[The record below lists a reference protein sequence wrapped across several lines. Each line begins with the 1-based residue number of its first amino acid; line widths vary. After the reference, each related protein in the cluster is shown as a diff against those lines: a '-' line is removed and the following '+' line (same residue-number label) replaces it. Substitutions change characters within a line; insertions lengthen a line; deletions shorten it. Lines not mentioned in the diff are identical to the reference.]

1 MQNKTKNKTKTNANT
16 QNRFAHMKTI
26 KREVFKEARK
36 SELLGSGLSV
46 DCVAGIIAARQAT
59 ACREAAVEAEYKAVR
74 DGGKSEAGYWYVR
87 ANMLARIA
95 KQNGAGY
102 LLRSN
107 REGVLH
113 DDRPR

>member
-1 MQNKTKNKTKTNANT
+1 MKEKRTKH
-16 QNRFAHMKTI
+16 RYSSMKNLE
-26 KREVFKEARK
+26 KEVFSEARK
-36 SELLGSGLSV
+36 SELVARGLSV
-46 DCVAGIIAARQAT
+46 DSVAGIIAAQKAILS
-59 ACREAAVEAEYKAVR
+59 REAAEESKYQAEINNS
-74 DGGKSEAGYWYVR
+74 KSQENYWCVR

>member
-1 MQNKTKNKTKTNANT
+1 MKEKRTKH
-16 QNRFAHMKTI
+16 RYSSMKNLE
-26 KREVFKEARK
+26 KEVFSEARK
-36 SELLGSGLSV
+36 SELVARGLSV
-46 DCVAGIIAARQAT
+46 DSVAGIIAAQKAILS
-59 ACREAAVEAEYKAVR
+59 REAAEES
-74 DGGKSEAGYWYVR
+74 KSQGNYWFVR

-95 KQNGAGY
+95 RQNGAGY